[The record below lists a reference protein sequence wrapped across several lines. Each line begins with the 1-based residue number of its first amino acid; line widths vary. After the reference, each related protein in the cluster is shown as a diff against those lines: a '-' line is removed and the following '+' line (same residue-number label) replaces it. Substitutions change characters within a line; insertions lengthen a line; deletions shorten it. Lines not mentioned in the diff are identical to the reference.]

1 MRSPDLYIGGL
12 LALLGV
18 YIAYEG
24 HGLGLGS
31 LREPGSGF
39 ILFGVGAVLAVIAAA
54 IMLSAPFAPAEPVP
68 GAPFALVRW
77 RKIAIALLTLTAY
90 ASALEPVGFIPAT
103 ALMLLVLFRAVDPL
117 PWAAAI
123 GAAVGTTA
131 VVYVVFG
138 LGLGTQFPMG
148 LLGGR

>member
-12 LALLGV
+12 LTLLGL
-18 YIAYEG
+18 YIVYEG
-24 HGLGLGS
+24 RRLGVGS
-31 LREPGSGF
+31 LHEPGSGF
-39 ILFGVGAVLAVIAAA
+39 ILFWTGVALCLIAGS
-54 IMLSAPFAPAEPVP
+54 ITLSAPFVPAEPVP
-68 GAPFALVRW
+68 GAPFAQVRW
-77 RKIAIALLTLTAY
+77 RKLAVVLLTLTAY
-90 ASALEPVGFIPAT
+90 AGALEPLGFIPAT

-117 PWAAAI
+117 TWPVAI

-131 VVYVVFG
+131 VVYAIFG